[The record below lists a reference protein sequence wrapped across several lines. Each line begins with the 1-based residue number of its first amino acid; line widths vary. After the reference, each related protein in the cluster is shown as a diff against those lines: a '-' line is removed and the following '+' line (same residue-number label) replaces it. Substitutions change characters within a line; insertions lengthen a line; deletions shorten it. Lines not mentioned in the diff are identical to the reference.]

1 LLPPRFAS
9 GPGAQAGTALDPKTI
24 KPKESIMRKT
34 IYETNYDRLI
44 KLGIIA
50 KYGSILIQ
58 QGKSCRSGLMDCV
71 VERIQPMDSASGNS
85 GIALSLAHYFLQNGD
100 RCKDPEMVIIVYP
113 ALKMAEAL
121 TFEQSLP
128 PIYQV
133 VFPEPDK
140 FYPQLKKEL
149 NGFLRLWL
157 NNLID
162 QGHGKHWVLDDK

>member
-1 LLPPRFAS
+1 
-9 GPGAQAGTALDPKTI
+9 
-24 KPKESIMRKT
+24 MRKT

-50 KYGSILIQ
+50 KDGAMLKPYS
-58 QGKSCRSGLMDCV
+58 KSHTNGFMDLV
-71 VERIQPMDSASGNS
+71 LERVEHMDGASGNS
-85 GIALSLAHYFLQNGD
+85 GVAFSLAQYFRQNGD
-100 RCKDPEMVIIVYP
+100 LCKDPEMVVIVYP
-113 ALKMAEAL
+113 TLKMVEAL

-133 VFPEPDK
+133 VFPELGK
-140 FYPQLKKEL
+140 FYPQLRKEL

-162 QGHGKHWVLDDK
+162 QGHGKHWVSDNI

>member
-1 LLPPRFAS
+1 
-9 GPGAQAGTALDPKTI
+9 
-24 KPKESIMRKT
+24 MRKT

-44 KLGIIA
+44 QLGTIA
-50 KYGSILIQ
+50 KDGSILIQ
-58 QGKSCRSGLMDCV
+58 QGKSCSPEFMDLV
-71 VERIQPMDSASGNS
+71 VERIQQMDSASGNP

-100 RCKDPEMVIIVYP
+100 LCKDPKMVVIVYP
-113 ALKMAEAL
+113 TLKMAEAL

-133 VFPEPDK
+133 VFPEPGK
-140 FYPQLKKEL
+140 FYPQLKKEI

-162 QGHGKHWVLDDK
+162 QGHGKHWGFDK